1 MTLRVWNTTSE
12 PTPFHLNTSAW
23 EWNGGEPHPN
33 TTSDGLLCPQ
43 VQVCIE
49 LYWDCLVG
57 AIPLPT
63 FVAAWQLVWQWPP
76 QGWTGTRNDRN
87 WNAHGWQVDEAK
99 WTVGGQNHSA
109 EAKAFLLL
117 ICFSHLFSATL
128 TETSGIKKWFLNP
141 RDQGRHSRPKL
152 ESAAE
157 SSYNN
162 CSKATSQLDRHINS
176 WRSPPEGVPVWQ
188 LQ

>member
-1 MTLRVWNTTSE
+1 MTLVVWNTTSE

-49 LYWDCLVG
+49 LYWDCLVR

-76 QGWTGTRNDRN
+76 QGWTGTRSDRN
-87 WNAHGWQVDEAK
+87 WNAHGKLTKQN
-99 WTVGGQNHSA
+99 GQS
-109 EAKAFLLL
+109 EVKIIPQKPRFFCFLAFNM
-117 ICFSHLFSATL
+117 LFS
-128 TETSGIKKWFLNP
+128 SFLSYTD
-141 RDQGRHSRPKL
+141 RDFRHQEVIL
-152 ESAAE
+152 ESAWPRQAF
-157 SSYNN
+157 
-162 CSKATSQLDRHINS
+162 KAKV
-176 WRSPPEGVPVWQ
+176 GVCGRIFI
-188 LQ
+188 